1 MSGIDDPLVVHIPGD
16 REIVLSRLFEAPAR
30 LVFAAF
36 TRPELLVRWY
46 GARGW
51 KLVECDVD
59 LRVGG
64 RWRFVSQGPEGA
76 QMVQAGVYRQIEP
89 PHRLVCTELFDD
101 QSYPGETLVSHEF
114 TELAGR
120 TTVATTLRYA
130 TAEGRDTVLR
140 YPMARGVGQ
149 SYTRLADLLR
159 SSPTTIRGEQP

>member
-1 MSGIDDPLVVHIPGD
+1 MTGVDDPLVVHTVGD
-16 REIVLSRLFEAPAR
+16 REIVLSRLFDAPAH

-36 TRPELLVRWY
+36 TEPTLLVRWY

-51 KLVECDVD
+51 RLDQCDVD

-64 RWRFVSQGPEGA
+64 RWRFVSLGPEGA
-76 QMVQAGVYRQIEP
+76 RMVQAGVYRRIEP

-120 TTVATTLRYA
+120 TTVTTTLRYA
-130 TAEGRDTVLR
+130 TPQGRDTVLR
-140 YPMARGVGQ
+140 YPMTRGVGQ
-149 SYTRLADLLR
+149 SYTRLAEVLH
-159 SSPTTIRGEQP
+159 TTMTERGEQS

>member
-1 MSGIDDPLVVHIPGD
+1 MTGLDDALVVHAPSD
-16 REIVLSRLFEAPAR
+16 REIVLSRLFDAPVD

-36 TRPELLVRWY
+36 TQPELLIRWY

-51 KLVECDVD
+51 RLAECDVD

-64 RWRFVSQGPEGA
+64 RWRFMSLGPAGA
-76 QMVQAGVYRQIEP
+76 RMVQAGVYRQIEP
-89 PHRLVCTELFDD
+89 PHRLVYTELFDD
-101 QSYPGETLVSHEF
+101 QSYPGETLVGHEF

-120 TTVATTLRYA
+120 TTVTTTLLYA

-149 SYTRLADLLR
+149 SYLRLAELLHL
-159 SSPTTIRGEQP
+159 TTTTRGEQP

>member
-1 MSGIDDPLVVHIPGD
+1 MDDPLVVDTPGD
-16 REIVLSRLFEAPAR
+16 REIVLRRLFEAPAQ

-36 TRPELLVRWY
+36 TQPELLVRWY

-51 KLVECDVD
+51 RLTACDVD

-64 RWRFVSQGPEGA
+64 RWRFVSLGPGGA
-76 QMVQAGVYRQIEP
+76 RMVQAGVYRQVEP

-114 TELAGR
+114 TDLAGR
-120 TTVATTLRYA
+120 TTVTTTLLYA

-149 SYTRLADLLR
+149 SFTRLAALLH
-159 SSPTTIRGEQP
+159 STTTTRGEQS

>member
-1 MSGIDDPLVVHIPGD
+1 M
-16 REIVLSRLFEAPAR
+16 SRLFEAPAR

-36 TRPELLVRWY
+36 TQPELLVRWY

-51 KLVECDVD
+51 SLVECDVD

-76 QMVQAGVYRQIEP
+76 RMVQAGVYRHIEP
-89 PHRLVCTELFDD
+89 ARWLVCTELFED

-120 TTVATTLRYA
+120 TTVTTTLRYA
-130 TAEGRDTVLR
+130 TAQGRDTVLR
-140 YPMARGVGQ
+140 YPMTRGVGQ
-149 SYTRLADLLR
+149 SFTRLADLLR
-159 SSPTTIRGEQP
+159 CQ

>member
-1 MSGIDDPLVVHIPGD
+1 MNNVDDPLVVHTPGD

-36 TRPELLVRWY
+36 TRPELLARWY

-51 KLVECDVD
+51 RLTECDVD
-59 LRVGG
+59 LRIGG

-76 QMVQAGVYRQIEP
+76 RMVQAGVYRQIEP
-89 PHRLVCTELFDD
+89 PHRLVCTERFDD

-114 TELAGR
+114 SEVAGR
-120 TTVATTLRYA
+120 TTVTTTLLYA
-130 TAEGRDTVLR
+130 TAEGRNIVLR

-149 SYTRLADLLR
+149 SFTRLADLLH
-159 SSPTTIRGEQP
+159 STTTTEEEHS

>member
-1 MSGIDDPLVVHIPGD
+1 MTGDDDPLVVHTPGD

-51 KLVECDVD
+51 RLAECDVD
-59 LRVGG
+59 LRVDG
-64 RWRFVSQGPEGA
+64 RWRFVSLGPEGA
-76 QMVQAGVYRQIEP
+76 RMVQSGVYRHVEP
-89 PHRLVCTELFDD
+89 PHRLVYTELFDD

-114 TELAGR
+114 SEVAGL
-120 TTVATTLRYA
+120 TTVTTTLLYA
-130 TAEGRDTVLR
+130 TAAGRDTVLR

-149 SYTRLADLLR
+149 SFTRLAELLV
-159 SSPTTIRGEQP
+159 STTTTEGERP

>member
-1 MSGIDDPLVVHIPGD
+1 MTNVDDPLVVHTPGD

-36 TRPELLVRWY
+36 TRPELLARWY

-51 KLVECDVD
+51 RLTECDVD
-59 LRVGG
+59 LRIGG

-76 QMVQAGVYRQIEP
+76 RMVQAGVYRQIEP
-89 PHRLVCTELFDD
+89 PHRLVCTERFDD

-114 TELAGR
+114 SEVAGQ
-120 TTVATTLRYA
+120 TTVTTTLLYA
-130 TAEGRDTVLR
+130 TAEGRNIVLR

-149 SYTRLADLLR
+149 SFTRLADLLH
-159 SSPTTIRGEQP
+159 PTTTTEEEHS

>member
-1 MSGIDDPLVVHIPGD
+1 MTNVDDPLVVHTPGN
-16 REIVLSRLFEAPAR
+16 REIVLSRLFEAPAQ

-36 TRPELLVRWY
+36 TQPELLARWY

-51 KLVECDVD
+51 RLTECDVD
-59 LRVGG
+59 LRIGG

-76 QMVQAGVYRQIEP
+76 QMVQAGVYRQVEP
-89 PHRLVCTELFDD
+89 SHRLVYTELFDD

-120 TTVATTLRYA
+120 TTVTTTLLYA

-149 SYTRLADLLR
+149 SFTRLAELLH
-159 SSPTTIRGEQP
+159 STTTTEEEHP

>member
-1 MSGIDDPLVVHIPGD
+1 MTNVDDPLVVHTPGN
-16 REIVLSRLFEAPAR
+16 REIVLSRLFEAPAQ

-36 TRPELLVRWY
+36 TQPELLVRWY

-51 KLVECDVD
+51 RLTECDVD

-76 QMVQAGVYRQIEP
+76 RMVQAGVYRQVEP
-89 PHRLVCTELFDD
+89 PHRLVYTELFDD

-120 TTVATTLRYA
+120 TTVTTTLLYA

-140 YPMARGVGQ
+140 YPMVRGVGQ
-149 SYTRLADLLR
+149 SFTRLAELLH
-159 SSPTTIRGEQP
+159 STTTTEEEHP

>member
-1 MSGIDDPLVVHIPGD
+1 MTSVDDPLVVHTPGD

-36 TRPELLVRWY
+36 TRPELLARWY

-51 KLVECDVD
+51 RLTECDVD
-59 LRVGG
+59 LRIGG

-76 QMVQAGVYRQIEP
+76 RMVQAGVYRQIEP
-89 PHRLVCTELFDD
+89 PHRLVCTERFDD

-114 TELAGR
+114 SEVAGR
-120 TTVATTLRYA
+120 TTVTTTLLYA
-130 TAEGRDTVLR
+130 TAEGRNIVLR

-149 SYTRLADLLR
+149 SFTRLADLLH
-159 SSPTTIRGEQP
+159 STTTTEEEHS

>member
-1 MSGIDDPLVVHIPGD
+1 MSCADDPLVVHTPGD

-51 KLVECDVD
+51 NLVECDVD

-76 QMVQAGVYRQIEP
+76 RMVQAGAYRQIEP
-89 PHRLVCTELFDD
+89 PHRLVCTERFDD

-120 TTVATTLRYA
+120 TTVTTTLLYA
-130 TAEGRDTVLR
+130 TAAGRDTVLR
-140 YPMARGVGQ
+140 YPMTRGFGQ
-149 SYTRLADLLR
+149 ALTRLADLLR
-159 SSPTTIRGEQP
+159 STPTTRGEQR

>member
-1 MSGIDDPLVVHIPGD
+1 MSSPDDPLVVHTPGD
-16 REIVLSRLFEAPAR
+16 REIVLSRVFEAPAH

-51 KLVECDVD
+51 RLVECDVD

-64 RWRFVSQGPEGA
+64 RWRYVSQGPDGDR
-76 QMVQAGVYRQIEP
+76 MVQSGVYRQVEP
-89 PHRLVCTELFDD
+89 AHRLVCTELFDD

-120 TTVATTLRYA
+120 TTVTTTLRYA
-130 TAEGRDTVLR
+130 TAEGRNTVLR
-140 YPMARGVGQ
+140 YPMARGYGEGL
-149 SYTRLADLLR
+149 TRLAELLHL
-159 SSPTTIRGEQP
+159 TTTMRGETP

>member
-1 MSGIDDPLVVHIPGD
+1 MTGPDDPLVVHTPGD
-16 REIVLSRLFEAPAR
+16 REIVLSRVFDAPAH

-36 TRPELLVRWY
+36 TRPELLARWY

-51 KLVECDVD
+51 QLVECDVD

-64 RWRFVSQGPEGA
+64 RWRYVSQGPDGDR
-76 QMVQAGVYRQIEP
+76 MVQSGVYRQVEP
-89 PHRLVCTELFDD
+89 AHRLVCTELFDD

-120 TTVATTLRYA
+120 TTVTTTLRYA

-140 YPMARGVGQ
+140 YPMARGYGEGL
-149 SYTRLADLLR
+149 TRLAELLHL
-159 SSPTTIRGEQP
+159 TTTTRGEKP

>member
-1 MSGIDDPLVVHIPGD
+1 MSGIDDPLVVHTPGD

-36 TRPELLVRWY
+36 TQPELLMRWY

-51 KLVECDVD
+51 SLVECDVD

-64 RWRFVSQGPEGA
+64 RWRFVSRGPEGTR
-76 QMVQAGVYRQIEP
+76 MVQAGAYRQIEP

-114 TELAGR
+114 SELAGR
-120 TTVATTLRYA
+120 TTVTTTLRYA
-130 TAEGRDTVLR
+130 TPEGRDIVLR
-140 YPMARGVGQ
+140 YPMTRGVGQ
-149 SYTRLADLLR
+149 SFTRLAELLR
-159 SSPTTIRGEQP
+159 STTTTGGEQR